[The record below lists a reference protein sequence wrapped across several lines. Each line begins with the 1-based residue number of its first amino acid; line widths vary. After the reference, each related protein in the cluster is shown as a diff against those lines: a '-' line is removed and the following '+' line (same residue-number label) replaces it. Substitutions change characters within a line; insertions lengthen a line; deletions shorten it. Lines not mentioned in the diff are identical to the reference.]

1 MRAVARLIP
10 QPLLGLVSGMCAG
23 VEFTMRIIKSSWA
36 VLLRARNELLLA
48 KLLNFGGLDITA
60 RVDHNQSDLAHMH
73 AAEGKV
79 TVLIQICKILILCY
93 PPQRMR

>member
-60 RVDHNQSDLAHMH
+60 CVISLIHTG
-73 AAEGKV
+73 GKEL
-79 TVLIQICKILILCY
+79 TITKAT
-93 PPQRMR
+93 